1 MITKLNPGQ
10 AGRAIRLCW
19 VADQI
24 AVKMGMPFRVS
35 CALVGGVGSG
45 KTQAVHQFYDW
56 VVEQIPDFEFFKIDL
71 SRKQAAEIGG
81 IPFPDP
87 DGIRYRYLAPPEIPF
102 DRPNVRGVFLA
113 DEIDRAGED
122 TLNAYLE
129 IPMSG
134 RIHGFQ
140 IPKGIYN
147 VAALNGNTDIHTTPL
162 SEAARTRMCFI
173 YVSQEDDSSYMEW
186 SESVG
191 IPEVIRDFRRYAP
204 ELMHN
209 PDIDPLAIDCSR
221 TRDMAGMLF
230 LARDRVKFKT
240 DDIFLAVIEGTI
252 GRVSALKLL
261 SMADAKSRFPSY
273 EDIMRNPES
282 VPIPENLGL
291 MNAVKDGY
299 VSRVNDYSDASYLA
313 QFIRRLPNEARDVWA
328 RELFTKKQDYC
339 PDWVKTLV
347 ATGRMPSL

>member
-24 AVKMGMPFRVS
+24 ATKMGMPFRVP
-35 CALVGGVGSG
+35 CCLVGPVGSG
-45 KTQAVHQFYDW
+45 KTQGVSQFYDW
-56 VVEQIPDFEFFKIDL
+56 VLSQIPDYKSYRMDL
-71 SRKQAAEIGG
+71 SRKQACDVGG
-81 IPFPDP
+81 IPYPDA
-87 DGIRYRYLAPPEIPF
+87 DGVRYKYLAPPEIPF
-102 DRPNVRGVFLA
+102 DEPDAKGILFA
-113 DEIDRAGED
+113 DEIDRASED
-122 TLNAYLE
+122 VLNAYLQ
-129 IPMSG
+129 ILLG
-134 RIHGFQ
+134 GNIHGFTM
-140 IPKGIYN
+140 PKGIYN
-147 VAALNGNTDIHTTPL
+147 VAAMNGNTDIHTTPL
-162 SEAARTRMCFI
+162 SEAARTRMCFLYI
-173 YVSQEDDSSYMEW
+173 SQDDDSSYLEW
-186 SESVG
+186 AESVG

-240 DDIFLAVIEGTI
+240 DDIFLAVIEGAI

-273 EDIMRNPES
+273 EDIMRNPQD

-299 VSRVNDYSDASYLA
+299 IGRINDYSDASYLA
-313 QFIRRLPNEARDVWA
+313 QFIKRLPNEARDVWA